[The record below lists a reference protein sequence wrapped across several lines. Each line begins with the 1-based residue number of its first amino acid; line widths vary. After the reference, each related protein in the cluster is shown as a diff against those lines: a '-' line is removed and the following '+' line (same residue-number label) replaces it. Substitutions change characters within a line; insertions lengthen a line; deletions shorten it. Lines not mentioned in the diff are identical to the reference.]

1 MLKLEDL
8 DLERIGWAM
17 QDDRSMGSE
26 FYLNLDTGEVVI
38 PDFEEDLSMEDI
50 EAGNYAYIDRIESY
64 ESYQHMEDFTVS
76 LPDGRARTELEQT
89 LIRSHPFRHFKD
101 VLGYFPDERE
111 AWFEFKDAAM
121 RVVIIRWLVGIQ
133 AIEDP
138 DADTGSDSGDG
149 TE

>member
-17 QDDRSMGSE
+17 QDDRSMGAE

-38 PDFEEDLSMEDI
+38 PGFEEDMVMEDI
-50 EAGNYAYIDRIESY
+50 EAGNYASIEHIEAY
-64 ESYQHMEDFTVS
+64 ESYQHMEDFTVT
-76 LPDGRARTELEQT
+76 LPAGRARTELEQT

-121 RVVIIRWLVGIQ
+121 RVVIIRWLLGIN

-138 DADTGSDSGDG
+138 DAGLGRGDE

>member
-17 QDDRSMGSE
+17 QDDHSLGAE
-26 FYLNLDTGEVVI
+26 FYLNLDTGEIVI
-38 PDFEEDLSMEDI
+38 PGFEEDLAMEDI
-50 EAGNYAYIDRIESY
+50 EAGNYAYIDRIEPY
-64 ESYQHMEDFTVS
+64 ESYQHMEDFAVS

-101 VLGYFPDERE
+101 VLGSFPDERE
-111 AWFEFKDAAM
+111 AWFEFKDRAM
-121 RVVIIRWLVGIQ
+121 RVVIIRWLVGIK

-138 DADTGSDSGDG
+138 DHGFGNEDRTD
-149 TE
+149 